1 MSPVQTALSL
11 IFTGNREVFT
21 VVWTSLHFAL
31 LSTFFAGILGLGMAT
46 SLTLYRFPF
55 RSLLISFVTA
65 LMAVPT
71 VVIGLMVYTLLSRS
85 GPLGTLG
92 WLFTPSAVI
101 LGQTILALPIITSYL
116 LTGFSKLDPRFFETL
131 KTLGLTGPWKWLLT
145 WRECGSILVISFLS
159 SFGRVLSEVG
169 VSMMLGGNIRFYTRT
184 MTTAIALE
192 TTRGEYEFALALGM
206 ILLVLAVGLN
216 MLVHRM
222 VHDEA

>member
-46 SLTLYRFPF
+46 FLTLYRFLF

-216 MLVHRM
+216 MFVHRM